1 MVEYIEKRIA
11 QHVKNGNNDSPS
23 YRMECSYDAMRDLP
37 QHSDRDI
44 WNAAWNASME
54 NAIYNS
60 VNTMKLKQKG
70 SSGSPSQPCSL
81 RLLIEGKSYIIRQ
94 VDAHTKTRF
103 EGKYKGFYIEVYL
116 DENDY
121 EPDQERYYIHVYNPE
136 ISLGTA
142 YDGWAPEEV
151 DNLKDAIKEALR
163 GSQLL
168 RAND

>member
-1 MVEYIEKRIA
+1 MKTTTEKPKA
-11 QHVKNGNNDSPS
+11 EGDCSP
-23 YRMECSYDAMRDLP
+23 A
-37 QHSDRDI
+37 
-44 WNAAWNASME
+44 
-54 NAIYNS
+54 
-60 VNTMKLKQKG
+60 
-70 SSGSPSQPCSL
+70 PCSL

-136 ISLGTA
+136 ISFGTA

-151 DNLKDAIKEALR
+151 ANLEDAIKEALR

-168 RAND
+168 RENEKSEPCHE